1 MTESISVVAWG
12 QELRGG
18 ETLCV
23 IEMYSFDLGAD

>member
-1 MTESISVVAWG
+1 MSVVAWD

-23 IEMYSFDLGAD
+23 IEMYFFYLGDD

>member
-1 MTESISVVAWG
+1 MTESMSAVAWG

-23 IEMYSFDLGAD
+23 IEMYFFDLGDD